1 MSIARLVAM
10 GARANAAKMR
20 GQCGRLIRLWKV
32 REVAGLE
39 TMRYHDLRH
48 GAASMMT
55 VLDTRPRSSV
65 G

>member
-10 GARANAAKMR
+10 GARSNAAKILGQR
-20 GQCGRLIRLWKV
+20 GRQIRVRKV